1 MEPGKY
7 QYDAIPARLATEK
20 IIDYPAH
27 FFLSSCVFNPRLPK
41 SIPSETLAVCAVEYI
56 QELVLSD
63 SFLFDPN
70 P

>member
-1 MEPGKY
+1 
-7 QYDAIPARLATEK
+7 LATEK